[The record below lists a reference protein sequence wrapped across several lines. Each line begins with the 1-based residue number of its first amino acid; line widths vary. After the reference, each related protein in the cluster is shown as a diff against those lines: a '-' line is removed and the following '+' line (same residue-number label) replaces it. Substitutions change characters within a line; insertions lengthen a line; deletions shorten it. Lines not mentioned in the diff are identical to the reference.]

1 MSLTPVLR
9 RQISLDAISI
19 GLATGAYGISFG
31 AIAASSGF
39 SILQTQVLSLLLFTG
54 ASQFAYV
61 GVLGAG
67 GSVLSGLA
75 TASLL
80 GVRNGLYGMRIAQL
94 TKPAGWQKLF
104 FAQITIDESTALA
117 NKYDQSQD
125 TARWAFLAAGL
136 SVYVFWNIATL
147 TGALLA
153 TSVGDPKTFGLDA
166 AIGAGFFALVAPR
179 LNSRLNKLLALAAV
193 LVALALTPL
202 LTAGLPVL
210 ATALLAIVLA
220 KRAD

>member
-1 MSLTPVLR
+1 
-9 RQISLDAISI
+9 
-19 GLATGAYGISFG
+19 
-31 AIAASSGF
+31 
-39 SILQTQVLSLLLFTG
+39 
-54 ASQFAYV
+54 
-61 GVLGAG
+61 
-67 GSVLSGLA
+67 
-75 TASLL
+75 
-80 GVRNGLYGMRIAQL
+80 
-94 TKPAGWQKLF
+94 
-104 FAQITIDESTALA
+104 
-117 NKYDQSQD
+117 
-125 TARWAFLAAGL
+125 
-136 SVYVFWNIATL
+136 VFWNIATL

>member
-9 RQISLDAISI
+9 RQISLEAISI

-147 TGALLA
+147 TGALLT

-179 LNSRLNKLLALAAV
+179 LNSRLNKLIALAAV

>member
-9 RQISLDAISI
+9 RQISLEAISI

-136 SVYVFWNIATL
+136 SVCVLEYRNSHRCTL
-147 TGALLA
+147 
-153 TSVGDPKTFGLDA
+153 GDFRWRP
-166 AIGAGFFALVAPR
+166 
-179 LNSRLNKLLALAAV
+179 
-193 LVALALTPL
+193 
-202 LTAGLPVL
+202 
-210 ATALLAIVLA
+210 
-220 KRAD
+220 

>member
-9 RQISLDAISI
+9 RQISLEAISI

-147 TGALLA
+147 TGAHLA

>member
-1 MSLTPVLR
+1 MSLTQVLR
-9 RQISLDAISI
+9 RQISLEAISI

>member
-61 GVLGAG
+61 GVLSAG

>member
-9 RQISLDAISI
+9 RQISLEAISI

-94 TKPAGWQKLF
+94 TRPAGWQKLF

-117 NKYDQSQD
+117 NKYDQSHD

-210 ATALLAIVLA
+210 ATALVAIVLA

>member
-9 RQISLDAISI
+9 RQISLEAISI

-179 LNSRLNKLLALAAV
+179 LNSRLNKLIALAAV

>member
-136 SVYVFWNIATL
+136 SVYVFWNIATF

>member
-9 RQISLDAISI
+9 RQISLEAISI

-179 LNSRLNKLLALAAV
+179 LNSRLNKLLSLAAV

>member
-9 RQISLDAISI
+9 RQISLEAILI

>member
-94 TKPAGWQKLF
+94 TKPTGWQKLF

>member
-1 MSLTPVLR
+1 MSLTPVLK
-9 RQISLDAISI
+9 RQISLEAISI

>member
-1 MSLTPVLR
+1 MSLTPVLM
-9 RQISLDAISI
+9 RQISLEAISI

>member
-31 AIAASSGF
+31 AIAASAGF

-210 ATALLAIVLA
+210 ATALVAIVLA

>member
-9 RQISLDAISI
+9 RQISLEAISI

-31 AIAASSGF
+31 AIAASAGF

>member
-61 GVLGAG
+61 GVLSAG

-94 TKPAGWQKLF
+94 TKAAGWQKLF

>member
-9 RQISLDAISI
+9 RQISLEAISI

-104 FAQITIDESTALA
+104 FAQITIDDSTALA

>member
-9 RQISLDAISI
+9 RQISLEAISI

-39 SILQTQVLSLLLFTG
+39 SILQTKVLSLLLFTG

>member
-9 RQISLDAISI
+9 RQISLEAISI

>member
-9 RQISLDAISI
+9 RQISLEAISI

-31 AIAASSGF
+31 AVAASSGF

>member
-9 RQISLDAISI
+9 RQISLEAISI

-210 ATALLAIVLA
+210 ATALVAIVLA

>member
-1 MSLTPVLR
+1 MSLTQVLR
-9 RQISLDAISI
+9 RQISLEAISI

-210 ATALLAIVLA
+210 ATTLLAIVLA